1 MLGRFD
7 IQESV
12 RVSKER
18 KEMYYPP
25 TNNPHPGTSNQAP
38 FSHQPPPPP
47 PPNPGQLYYPP
58 QQPNNNASTP
68 YNKSILF
75 GLICVY
81 IAFWAFTFVAA
92 AYSPNGF
99 AVFLGNVGISLF
111 WGTLVSV
118 LIMDRRGFFTLHGWI
133 RRQPTTRTNRFLL
146 GCLLLFVSPFLL
158 GVYLVRVLLVRK
170 RSSQQ
175 GAMGSLSTPS
185 SSRRPRIGIIVGA
198 VVAVSSLFF
207 YSVGNTSGTTVG
219 SMDTHSISA
228 SPTTTQVVA
237 VQPTS
242 QATQIV
248 ARPTAVPTKAPSRTP
263 TMRPTPIPT
272 HPPAPTPTPAPQP
285 TQAQTTGV
293 NGNPWG
299 YNFQLGSL
307 IYNPPSN
314 FCDYFNCIPSFWKST
329 NGYVDECNDETYSHS
344 GGVSG
349 ACSRHGGEMRP
360 LYSH

>member
-1 MLGRFD
+1 MC
-7 IQESV
+7 
-12 RVSKER
+12 R
-18 KEMYYPP
+18 K
-25 TNNPHPGTSNQAP
+25 
-38 FSHQPPPPP
+38 
-47 PPNPGQLYYPP
+47 
-58 QQPNNNASTP
+58 P

-81 IAFWAFTFVAA
+81 IAFWVFTFIGT
-92 AYSPNGF
+92 AYPSNRF
-99 AVFLGNVGISLF
+99 AVFLGSVGISLF
-111 WGTLVSV
+111 WGALVSV
-118 LIMDRRGFFTLHGWI
+118 LIMDWRGFFTLHGWI

-146 GCLLLFVSPFLL
+146 GCLLLFVSPLLL

-175 GAMGSLSTPS
+175 GAMGSPSTPS

-219 SMDTHSISA
+219 STDTLSTSA

-242 QATQIV
+242 QATQTI
-248 ARPTAVPTKAPSRTP
+248 ARPTAVPTKVPSPTP
-263 TMRPTPIPT
+263 TMKPTPIPT
-272 HPPAPTPTPAPQP
+272 HPPTPTPKLQP
-285 TQAQTTGV
+285 TQGQTTGM

-299 YNFQLGSL
+299 YNFQPGNL
-307 IYNPPSN
+307 IYSPPAT
-314 FCDYFNCIPSFWKST
+314 FCDYFNCIKSFWEST
-329 NGYVDECNDETYSHS
+329 NGYVDECIDGTYSHS
-344 GGVSG
+344 GGRSG